1 MHANS
6 RKDQA
11 NWAKPTATSKGT
23 NDARVF
29 TSKYKGQ
36 YPILY
41 VVACLSISYE
51 IFQGP
56 IMQSCN
62 SKKRTNNAQSNNR
75 IIVNT

>member
-11 NWAKPTATSKGT
+11 NWVKPTATRKGT

-29 TSKYKGQ
+29 TSKYKCQ
-36 YPILY
+36 YHPILY
-41 VVACLSISYE
+41 VAACLSISYE

-56 IMQSCN
+56 TMQFE
-62 SKKRTNNAQSNNR
+62 KRKDQ
-75 IIVNT
+75 